1 MNERYEV
8 TYIVVYAETYECEF
22 EMEESWRREQWQL
35 FELKKRI
42 VRGDDERTSEKED
55 GVTPL
60 PSLSLSG
67 CNFYDTLYRIFSKR
81 KSWVM
86 DWFN

>member
-1 MNERYEV
+1 MNLRWKKV
-8 TYIVVYAETYECEF
+8 G
-22 EMEESWRREQWQL
+22 EENNGNCKQ
-35 FELKKRI
+35 LKKRI
-42 VRGDDERTSEKED
+42 GRGDDERTSEKED
-55 GVTPL
+55 GVTSL